1 MYEKHDVPNEY
12 LTKWQKT
19 LNVVS
24 EILDVPAALIMR
36 VWPEEIEVLVASI
49 GEENPYEEHEKASL
63 ATGLYCETVMA
74 TRKQVMV
81 PNALEDPAWKDNP
94 DTKLNMISYLG
105 LPLIWPDN
113 TIFGTMCVL
122 DSKTRYYSQ
131 AYQDLLW
138 QLKEIIE
145 RDFRMI
151 QHTQEVEWR
160 KCELE
165 DQIQVRTAELRD
177 VNQQLKDLELR
188 VQERTA
194 ELESKIKDL
203 ELLNKVFIDRELK
216 MVELKEKIKELQGKG
231 EGG

>member
-12 LTKWQKT
+12 LTKWQKI

-24 EILDVPAALIMR
+24 EILEVPAALIMR

-49 GEENPYEEHEKASL
+49 GEQNPYEEHEKAAL

-74 TRKQVMV
+74 TRKQLMV
-81 PNALEDPAWKDNP
+81 PNAIEDPAWKDNP
-94 DTKLNMISYLG
+94 DVKLNMVSYLG

-122 DSKTRYYSQ
+122 DSKTKYYSQ
-131 AYQDLLW
+131 PHQDLLW

-145 RDFRMI
+145 RDFSI
-151 QHTQEVEWR
+151 IHHTQEVEWR

-165 DQIQVRTAELRD
+165 EQIQARSAELRD
-177 VNQQLKDLELR
+177 VNRQLKDLEQR
-188 VQERTA
+188 VQEVTS
-194 ELESKIKDL
+194 ELESKKRDV

-216 MVELKEKIKELQGKG
+216 MVELKKMIKELQGKAV
-231 EGG
+231 GG